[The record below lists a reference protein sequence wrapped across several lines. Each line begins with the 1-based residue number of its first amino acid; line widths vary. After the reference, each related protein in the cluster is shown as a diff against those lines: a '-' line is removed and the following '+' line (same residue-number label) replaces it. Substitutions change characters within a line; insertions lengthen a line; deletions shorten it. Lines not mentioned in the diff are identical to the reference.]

1 MGNAQPATP
10 ATLVEGLMFPEAP
23 RWHEERLWF
32 SDFFQERVFS
42 CGGDGALREE
52 AWVPGRPSGL
62 GWRPDGRLLV
72 VSMHDR
78 RLLER
83 DGAGLAEVADLAPYT
98 GGPCNDMVV
107 DGQGRAYIGNFGFDL
122 YARET
127 PRTTALLRVDPDRS
141 VHRVA
146 EDLLFPNGM
155 ALTPDGATLILAETH
170 AQRLTAF
177 AVDARGG
184 LSRRRLF
191 AGLAG
196 SFPDGLCLD
205 AEGAV
210 WVADARGHAVL
221 RVFEGRG
228 VVQRLATGDLHVFA
242 CTLGGADGRT
252 LYLCLAP
259 GIGPAH
265 AQKRGGRIAWLRVDV
280 PAA

>member
-1 MGNAQPATP
+1 MGTTQAATP
-10 ATLVEGLMFPEAP
+10 VTLVEGLMFPEAP

-42 CGGDGALREE
+42 CAADGVLREE

-83 DGAGLAEVADLAPYT
+83 DPSGLVEVADLAPYT
-98 GGPCNDMVV
+98 GGPCNDLLV
-107 DGQGRAYIGNFGFDL
+107 DRLGRAYVGNFGFDL

-127 PRTTALLRVDPDRS
+127 PRTTSLLRVDPDRS

-155 ALTPDGATLILAETH
+155 ALTPDGGTLIVAETH
-170 AQRLTAF
+170 AQRLSAF
-177 AVDARGG
+177 DVDAQGG
-184 LSRRRLF
+184 LSRRRVF
-191 AGLAG
+191 ADLSGA
-196 SFPDGLCLD
+196 FPDGLCLD
-205 AEGAV
+205 AEGAI
-210 WVADARGHAVL
+210 WVADARGCVVL
-221 RVFEGRG
+221 RVREGAG
-228 VVQRLATGDLHVFA
+228 VVQRVATGEQHVFA
-242 CTLGGADGRT
+242 CVLGGADGRT
-252 LYLCLAP
+252 LYLCTAP

-265 AQKRGGRIAWLRVDV
+265 GQKRGGRIAWTRVAV